1 MKSPVGKLFLAGD
14 EDRLTQLKFAGR
26 DRTVVLEK
34 EWKEDSGPFRNVIGQ
49 LESYFAGKLKKFD
62 VNVEPKGTPFQQAA
76 WKALL
81 TIPYGSTIS
90 YGEQARRMGKPRA
103 SRAVGTANGRNPI
116 SIIIPCHRVIGHN
129 GRLTGYGGGL
139 EVKQYLLDL
148 ERGKSSCQSLF
159 S

>member
-14 EDRLTQLKFAGR
+14 KDRLTQLKFVGK
-26 DRTVVLEK
+26 DRTVVPE
-34 EWKEDSGPFRNVIGQ
+34 EGWKEDSGPFRNVINQ
-49 LESYFAGKLKKFD
+49 LESYFAGELKKFD
-62 VNVEPKGTPFQQAA
+62 VNVEPKGTVFQQAA

-90 YGEQARRMGKPRA
+90 YGEQAQRMGKPRA
-103 SRAVGTANGRNPI
+103 SRAVGAANGRNPI
-116 SIIIPCHRVIGHN
+116 SIIIPCHRVIGHS
-129 GRLTGYGGGL
+129 GRLTGYGGGI
-139 EVKQYLLDL
+139 ENKQYLLDL